1 MRIDR
6 HSEVK
11 QIWAGGRGFRS
22 RSRCLLAMCLAAI
35 LSACGSHGGVNE
47 PTGAA
52 PESTSSAVHLTAL
65 EVQTIIAQAA
75 TQAQAVGLPVT
86 IAVVDHE
93 GVVLGL
99 FRMGG
104 TPPARP
110 DITIQGGGSGGLDGM
125 VLAAFPAP
133 VQTAAAAAAISKA
146 GTAAFF
152 STQGNAFSTRSASFI
167 VQEHFPPHV
176 NPSPGGPLFGVQFS
190 QLRCSDVSRTGHPA
204 TTANLP
210 LGLSADL
217 GGLPLYK
224 NGTAV
229 GGIGIEGDGIYSA
242 DLDPSDFDQS
252 LEEIIAAAGTLGF
265 SAPSGIRGDQ
275 ILVDGI
281 RIPFSNAEPPASLN
295 TIPYGTFLVQP
306 GTDQIQAPISSPA
319 TGFQTLTIGGI
330 SGSFDANFPI
340 VASGDLGGLTA
351 PEVTQIIAQAA
362 VQANRTRAAIRNPI
376 GSPARVSITVTD
388 AGGVILG
395 IFRTADAP
403 IFGFDV
409 SAQKART
416 ANFFTRAGAGAS
428 LTGAPGAPSLAGYAT
443 AMANEGA
450 PLDGSTAFSDR
461 AVGFLSQPIFP
472 PGASANFQFGPLS
485 KPLGQW
491 SVFNTGLQL
500 DALLRNN
507 FLAVVND
514 CTGLPGLQ
522 NGFQIFPGAVPL
534 FRGSTHVGAIGV
546 SGDGV
551 DQDDIIASLGS
562 VGFEAPAGL
571 RSDTRTV
578 RGVRLPYVVFPRNPN
593 LF

>member
-1 MRIDR
+1 
-6 HSEVK
+6 
-11 QIWAGGRGFRS
+11 
-22 RSRCLLAMCLAAI
+22 
-35 LSACGSHGGVNE
+35 VNE

-52 PESTSSAVHLTAL
+52 PESTSSTVHLTAG

-75 TQAQAVGLPVT
+75 TQAQSVRLPVT

-93 GVVLGL
+93 GTVLGL
-99 FRMGG
+99 FRMAG
-104 TPPARP
+104 A
-110 DITIQGGGSGGLDGM
+110 ITDLTIRGGGSGGLDS
-125 VLAAFPAP
+125 PTP
-133 VQTAAAAAAISKA
+133 VPNATQLAAISKA

-167 VQEHFPPHV
+167 VQEHFPPNV
-176 NPSPGGPLFGVQFS
+176 NPSPPGPLFGVQFS
-190 QLRCSDVSRTGHPA
+190 QLRCSDVNRTGHLA
-204 TTANLP
+204 NTSNLP
-210 LGLSADL
+210 LGLSGDL

-229 GGIGIEGDGIYSA
+229 GGIGIEGDGRYSA
-242 DLDPSDFDQS
+242 DMDPSDFDQS
-252 LEEIIAAAGTLGF
+252 PEEMIAAAGTIGF

-281 RIPFSNAEPPASLN
+281 RIPFSNVEPPSGLN
-295 TIPYGTFLVQP
+295 TIPYGTFLLEP
-306 GTDQIQAPISSPA
+306 GAAEIQAPIASPPTGFAPA
-319 TGFQTLTIGGI
+319 TVGGI
-330 SGSFDANFPI
+330 NGTVDANFFPFTP
-340 VASGDLGGLTA
+340 SPDPGGLTA

-388 AGGVILG
+388 AGGRILG
-395 IFRTADAP
+395 IFRTSDAP

-416 ANFFTRAGAGAS
+416 ANFFTRADAGTS
-428 LTGAPGAPSLAGYAT
+428 LTVAPGTPSLGGYVT
-443 AMANEGA
+443 AMANEGV
-450 PLDGSTAFSDR
+450 PLNGSTAFSDR

-472 PGASANFQFGPLS
+472 PAASANFSFGPLS

-491 SVFNTGLQL
+491 SIFNTGLQL

-514 CTGLPGLQ
+514 CTGLPGVQ

-534 FRGSTHVGAIGV
+534 FKGSTHVGAIGV

-562 VGFEAPAGL
+562 VGFEAPDGIRA
-571 RSDTRTV
+571 DTRTV

>member
-1 MRIDR
+1 
-6 HSEVK
+6 
-11 QIWAGGRGFRS
+11 
-22 RSRCLLAMCLAAI
+22 MCLVAI

-52 PESTSSAVHLTAL
+52 PESTSSTVHLTAG

-75 TQAQAVGLPVT
+75 TQALSVNLPVT

-99 FRMGG
+99 FRMG
-104 TPPARP
+104 TPQPARR
-110 DITIQGGGSGGLDGM
+110 DITIQGGGSGGPLEGV
-125 VLAAFPAP
+125 VLAALPLPSPLTGAD
-133 VQTAAAAAAISKA
+133 AAAISKA

-204 TTANLP
+204 NTANLP
-210 LGLSADL
+210 LGLSADQ

-229 GGIGIEGDGIYSA
+229 GGIGIEGNGIYSL
-242 DLDPSDFDQS
+242 DEDPSDFDQS
-252 LEEIIAAAGTLGF
+252 LEEVIAAAGTLGF
-265 SAPSGIRGDQ
+265 SAPSGLRGDR
-275 ILVDGI
+275 ILIDGI
-281 RIPFSNAEPPASLN
+281 AIPFSNAEPPASLN
-295 TIPYGTFLVQP
+295 TIPYATFLVES
-306 GTDQIQAPISSPA
+306 GANEIQAPIVSPPTGFSPA
-319 TGFQTLTIGGI
+319 TIGGI
-330 SGSFDANFPI
+330 AGSSDANITMAVVPPNVVPI
-340 VASGDLGGLTA
+340 KASLDREGLTI
-351 PEVTQIIAQAA
+351 PEVTQIISQAA

-395 IFRTADAP
+395 IFRTSDAP

-416 ANFFTRAGAGAS
+416 ANFFTRADAGAT
-428 LTGAPGAPSLAGYAT
+428 LMAPPPVGQVDLSGYAT
-443 AMANEGA
+443 AMTNAGV

-472 PGASANFQFGPLS
+472 LAASTNFSFGPLS

-491 SVFNTGLQL
+491 SVFNTGLQV
-500 DALLRNN
+500 DALDLNQVFNPTPPAR
-507 FLAVVND
+507 
-514 CTGLPGLQ
+514 CTTAALPTTVR

-534 FRGSTHVGAIGV
+534 FKGTTHVGAIGV

-562 VGFEAPAGL
+562 VGFEAPAGI
-571 RSDTRTV
+571 RSDTRIV
-578 RGVRLPYVVFPRNPN
+578 RGVRLPYSVFPRNPN

>member
-1 MRIDR
+1 MPIDR
-6 HSEVK
+6 HSEMK
-11 QIWAGGRGFRS
+11 QARIGCVGFCTLAR
-22 RSRCLLAMCLAAI
+22 LLVAMCLAAV
-35 LSACGSHGGVNE
+35 LAACGSHGGVNE

-99 FRMGG
+99 FRMNG
-104 TPPARP
+104 A
-110 DITIQGGGSGGLDGM
+110 ITALTIRGGGSGGLDS
-125 VLAAFPAP
+125 PTP
-133 VQTAAAAAAISKA
+133 VAGGAQLAAISKA

-229 GGIGIEGDGIYSA
+229 GGIGIEGNGIYSL
-242 DLDPSDFDQS
+242 DEDPSDFDQS

-265 SAPSGIRGDQ
+265 SAPDGIRGDR
-275 ILVDGI
+275 ILIDGI
-281 RIPFSNAEPPASLN
+281 TIPFSNAEPPASQN
-295 TIPYGTFLVQP
+295 TIAYATFVGSGGL
-306 GTDQIQAPISSPA
+306 QIQPPIASPA
-319 TGFQTLTIGGI
+319 TGFSPATIGGI
-330 SGSFDANFPI
+330 PGSVDASFPI
-340 VASGDLGGLTA
+340 QASADPGGLTV

-388 AGGVILG
+388 VGGVILG

-416 ANFFTRAGAGAS
+416 ANFFTRTDAGAS
-428 LTGAPGAPSLAGYAT
+428 LVTAGLGGYSS
-443 AMANEGA
+443 AMTNEGM
-450 PLDGSTAFSDR
+450 PLNGSTAFSDR

-472 PGASANFQFGPLS
+472 PAASANFSLGPLS

-491 SVFNTGLQL
+491 SIFNTGLQF
-500 DALLRNN
+500 DALNLGNV
-507 FLAVVND
+507 LSATAP
-514 CTGLPGLQ
+514 CTGLTQAPNGL
-522 NGFQIFPGAVPL
+522 QIFPGAVPL
-534 FRGSTHVGAIGV
+534 FKGTTHVGAIGV

-562 VGFEAPAGL
+562 VGFEAPAGI

>member
-1 MRIDR
+1 MHIDIDR
-6 HSEVK
+6 RSEVEPSRMVPT
-11 QIWAGGRGFRS
+11 WHRS
-22 RSRCLLAMCLAAI
+22 YTLGLALTCFAAI
-35 LSACGSHGGVNE
+35 LSACGSSGSSGLNE

-52 PESTSSAVHLTAL
+52 SESTSGTAHLTAG

-75 TQAQAVGLPVT
+75 TQALSVGLRVT

-93 GVVLGL
+93 GFVLGV
-99 FRMGG
+99 FRMAGA
-104 TPPARP
+104 TT
-110 DITIQGGGSGGLDGM
+110 DITIRGGGNGGLDLPTPQIG
-125 VLAAFPAP
+125 LADE
-133 VQTAAAAAAISKA
+133 AAISKA

-204 TTANLP
+204 STSNLP
-210 LGLSADL
+210 LGLSADA

-229 GGIGIEGDGIYSA
+229 GGVGIEGDGLYSL
-242 DLDPSDFDQS
+242 DRDPSDSDQS
-252 LEEIIAAAGTLGF
+252 LEEVIAAAGTLGF
-265 SAPSGIRGDQ
+265 SAPSGIRGDR

-281 RIPFSNAEPPASLN
+281 TIPFANAEPPAGLN
-295 TIPYGTFLVQP
+295 TVAYGSLV
-306 GTDQIQAPISSPA
+306 GTEIQAPITSPA
-319 TGFQTLTIGGI
+319 TGFSATTIGGV
-330 SGSFDANFPI
+330 SGSVDPNFPI
-340 VASGDLGGLTA
+340 IASPDVGGLTA
-351 PEVTQIIAQAA
+351 PEVTQLIAQAA

-388 AGGVILG
+388 AGGRILG
-395 IFRTADAP
+395 IFRTIDAP

-416 ANFFTRAGAGAS
+416 ANFFTRADAGTS
-428 LTGAPGAPSLAGYAT
+428 LVTAGLSGYST
-443 AMANEGA
+443 AMTNAGV

-472 PGASANFQFGPLS
+472 PAASANFSFGPLS
-485 KPLGQW
+485 LPLGQW
-491 SVFNTGLQL
+491 SIFNTGLQL
-500 DALLRNN
+500 DALNIGNVLG
-507 FLAVVND
+507 ATAP
-514 CTGLPGLQ
+514 CTALTQVP

-534 FRGSTHVGAIGV
+534 FKGTTHVGAIGV

-551 DQDDIIASLGS
+551 DQDDIIAALGS
-562 VGFEAPAGL
+562 VGFEAPAGI